1 MDRRTFIQLSAVGAA
16 AISLPQ
22 LHCKPT
28 PEGLLEFPTTLSTI
42 CDEKTIKQIG
52 SEYLHTFPEENK
64 PSRLRRQLLRDTNGK
79 EIASTTDVDILTLHL
94 QKKIHEDFRTSH
106 TVILK
111 GWVLSLTE
119 ARQCALFSLTGA

>member
-1 MDRRTFIQLSAVGAA
+1 MDRRTFIQLSAVGAV

-28 PEGLLEFPTTLSTI
+28 PEGLLEFPATLSTI
-42 CDEKTIKQIG
+42 CDEKAIKEIG
-52 SEYLHTFPEENK
+52 SAYLQIFPEENK
-64 PSRLRRQLLRDTNGK
+64 SSRLRQQLLKDIDGK
-79 EIASTTDVDILTLHL
+79 EIASTSDVDILSLHL

>member
-28 PEGLLEFPTTLSTI
+28 PEGLLEFPATLSTI
-42 CDEKTIKQIG
+42 CDEKTIKEVGRAYLQI
-52 SEYLHTFPEENK
+52 FPEENSS
-64 PSRLRRQLLRDTNGK
+64 SRLRRQLLGDTDGK

-94 QKKIHEDFRTSH
+94 QKKIHEDFRSSQ

-119 ARQCALFSLTGA
+119 ARQCALFSLNGA